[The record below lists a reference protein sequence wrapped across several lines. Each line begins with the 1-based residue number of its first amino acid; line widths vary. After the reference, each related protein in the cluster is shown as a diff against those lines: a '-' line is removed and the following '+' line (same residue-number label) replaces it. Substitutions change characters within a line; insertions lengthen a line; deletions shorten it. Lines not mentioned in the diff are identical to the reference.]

1 MKNTETRFLIVGGGL
16 AGLLL
21 AWRLRERDVVLL
33 GGSSL
38 PPASDVAAGVLN
50 PVTGR
55 RLTRM
60 EDFTAFRDAARETYR
75 AISPGDTHYRDTFIR
90 RYFLDE
96 AEINR
101 FEERR
106 REDGYDRY
114 LGGRDAPGAGH
125 PAVTDPFG
133 SFRINDVG
141 HVEPPPILGII
152 RKILGPRHL
161 AADADWRTFEA
172 AADGL
177 SLNGIRARTIVC
189 CEGVGVLRNPL
200 FRWLPFRP
208 VHGETLKV
216 RLPALPP
223 FPEILHHEKWI
234 LSLGGDRFRIG
245 STYRRA
251 GTRREGSEADPA
263 PPAAEPTEE
272 GRRELLAA
280 ARRILGLPGDPEVL
294 DHRAGIRPA
303 SRDRLPYLGPH
314 PARPQVFVC
323 NGLGS
328 KGALLAPLLTAR
340 LADHLTGGTP
350 LPPEFLPSRM
360 IARGFRP

>member
-1 MKNTETRFLIVGGGL
+1 MKTTETRFLIVGGGL

-21 AWRLRERDVVLL
+21 AWRLREHDVIVL
-33 GGSSL
+33 GGASL

-60 EDFTAFRDAARETYR
+60 DDFAAFRDAARKTYR
-75 AISPGDTHYRDTFIR
+75 AISPGDAHYRDTFIR
-90 RYFLDE
+90 RYFLDP
-96 AEINR
+96 AEISR

-106 REDGYDRY
+106 REHGYDRF
-114 LGGRDAPGAGH
+114 LGERDAPGAGH
-125 PAVTDPFG
+125 PAVADPLG
-133 SFRINDVG
+133 SFRIDGVG

-152 RKILGPRHL
+152 RDGLGPRHL
-161 AADADWRTFEA
+161 PDDADWRTFDCPA
-172 AADGL
+172 GGL
-177 SLNGIRARTIVC
+177 SLNGIRARAVIC

-208 VHGETLKV
+208 VQGETLET
-216 RLPALPP
+216 RIPGLAP

-245 STYRRA
+245 STYRRTA
-251 GTRREGSEADPA
+251 TRREGSEADSA
-263 PPAAEPTEE
+263 PPPPGPTEE

-280 ARRILGLPGDPEVL
+280 ARRILDLPGDPEVL

-314 PARPQVFVC
+314 PTRHRLFIC

-340 LADHLTGGTP
+340 LAEHLTGGAP